1 MQENAYTAVLRHSA
15 QIVTFADTKEEHRG
29 NV

>member
-1 MQENAYTAVLRHSA
+1 MQENAYTAVLRHST
-15 QIVTFADTKEEHRG
+15 QIVNFADMKDENRG